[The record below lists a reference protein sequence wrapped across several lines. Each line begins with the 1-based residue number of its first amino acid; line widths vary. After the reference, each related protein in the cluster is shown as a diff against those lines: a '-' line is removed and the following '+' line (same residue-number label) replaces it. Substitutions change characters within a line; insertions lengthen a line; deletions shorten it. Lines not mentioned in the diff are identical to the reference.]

1 MRRITK
7 LPFGSMPSTN
17 SIRRNMSRKS
27 VRTIGVT
34 LVIAISLLVGI
45 ALQPTGRTSAQTTAQ
60 AAILGRGEI
69 RGLSLSADGKR
80 LAGATTVGEWVY
92 NAASL
97 KDAPRLYETQYDILN
112 ALFSPDGKTLAASG
126 S

>member
-34 LVIAISLLVGI
+34 IVIAISLLVGI

-60 AAILGRGEI
+60 SAILGRGEI
-69 RGLSLSADGKR
+69 RVLSLSADGKR
-80 LAGATTVGEWVY
+80 LAGATTIGPLAS

-97 KDAPRLYETQYDILN
+97 DYRPAPYRPQ
-112 ALFSPDGKTLAASG
+112 
-126 S
+126 